1 VDFEAEGLLD
11 GLEDEEARTAR
22 LDLLRELHEKGV
34 PIDELRKAVEE
45 ERLPLLPAELVLE
58 GEGPRYTRDE
68 VADKSGVDGETLEQ
82 IWRALGLPVAEPGER
97 MFGEAD
103 IEAARRLKLFFDAG
117 LPRDGVMETAR
128 VMGSAMSQ
136 VADVTRRLVGT
147 AFLREGDTER
157 DAGLRF
163 AEAASRLGPLIGPG
177 LEHLYGV
184 HMREQLRHDVIY
196 QAELETG
203 KVIGTQEVA
212 VCFADLVDFTKL
224 GERVPPEEVGSV
236 AGRLADLAGDVAER
250 PVRLIK
256 TIGDGAM
263 LVSPEPPALVEA
275 ALSLV
280 EAADAEGESFPPM
293 RSGIAFG
300 QALHRRGDW
309 YGRPVNL
316 ASRVCDVARPGSVLA
331 TREVRDATTDGIH
344 WSAAGRKRVKGVREP
359 VAVYRARREPGQMD

>member
-11 GLEDEEARTAR
+11 GLEDEDARAAR
-22 LDLLRELHEKGV
+22 LELLRELHEKGV
-34 PIDELRKAVEE
+34 PLDELRKAVEE

-58 GEGPRYTRDE
+58 PEGSRYTEEE
-68 VADKSGVDGETLEQ
+68 VAEKSGVDSETLEQ

-97 MFGEAD
+97 TFGED
-103 IEAARRLKLFFDAG
+103 EVEAARRLKLFFDAG
-117 LPRDGVMETAR
+117 LPRQGVLETAR
-128 VMGSAMSQ
+128 VLGAAMSQ
-136 VADVTRRLVGT
+136 VADVTRRLVGS
-147 AFLREGDTER
+147 AFLRPGDTER

-163 AEAASRLGPLIGPG
+163 AEAASQLAPLIGPQ
-177 LEHLYGV
+177 LEHLYAA
-184 HMREQLRHDVIY
+184 HMREQLRHDVVY
-196 QAELETG
+196 QAELDTG
-203 KVIGTQEVA
+203 QVLGTQEVA
-212 VCFADLVDFTKL
+212 VCFADLVGFTKL

-263 LVSPEPPALVEA
+263 LVSPEPPALVDA

-280 EAADAEGESFPPM
+280 EAADAEGEEFPAL
-293 RSGIAFG
+293 SAGIALG

-316 ASRVCDVARPGSVLA
+316 ASRVCDIARPGSVLA
-331 TREVRDATTDGIH
+331 TGEVRDATGDGFR
-344 WSAAGRKRVKGVREP
+344 WSSAGRKRVKGVREP
-359 VAVYRARREPGQMD
+359 VAVYRVRRDTAQMD